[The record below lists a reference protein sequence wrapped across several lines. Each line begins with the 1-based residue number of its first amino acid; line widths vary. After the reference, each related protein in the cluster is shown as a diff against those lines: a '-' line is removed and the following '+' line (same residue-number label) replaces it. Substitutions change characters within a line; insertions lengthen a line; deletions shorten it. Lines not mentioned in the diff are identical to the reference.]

1 MNRTM
6 CRTIIAMLLAASF
19 PAVAQQ
25 ATLSICDYAPPE
37 SRISDLGIQGSF
49 NWSDGPYADG
59 RNRALSASLVA
70 DYEGLFSTAAFGR
83 VLNTHAEV
91 LGTNDGWTADLSG
104 AGSLL
109 TFFTSDFFGVGGVGL
124 DASTRTGLGV
134 DLSGGV
140 GTGRFRDVTP
150 LAQAIRIQDALLD
163 IGELQAP
170 TDNDT
175 LLALA
180 QILGE
185 DGPTDSEKVARLA
198 DLLVATGLVPGKEI
212 SVRGLLAIE
221 QILRSGGEARLCGSD
236 VQARLGASAILL
248 PEFSLAATGIVL
260 VRFAAVPDPVSQF
273 DSSAQGKFHLARPEE
288 MSIEVDASYV
298 RLLPD
303 GWTARASARMSIDN
317 MWTQPDA
324 TVVSYA
330 ASASLTTKIFGS
342 VGLSLVGNAQY
353 TTGDEAMT
361 LSLAVHL
368 EAELF

>member
-6 CRTIIAMLLAASF
+6 CRTLVVTLVAVSL

-25 ATLSICDYAPPE
+25 ATLSICDYEPPE

-70 DYEGLFSTAAFGR
+70 DYQGLFSSEAFGR
-83 VLNTHAEV
+83 VLNAHTEV
-91 LGTNDGWTADLSG
+91 LGTNDGWTADLSA
-104 AGSLL
+104 AGSLRTFL
-109 TFFTSDFFGVGGVGL
+109 TSNLFGVGVVGI

-134 DLSGGV
+134 DLTGGV
-140 GTGRFRDVTP
+140 GTGRFRDVSP

-170 TDNDT
+170 APNDT
-175 LLALA
+175 LLGLA

-185 DGPTDSEKVARLA
+185 DGPTDDEKVVRLA
-198 DLLVATGLVPGKEI
+198 ERLIATELVPGNEI
-212 SVRGLLAIE
+212 GIRGLLAIE
-221 QILRSGGEARLCGSD
+221 EILQSGAEARLCGRD

-248 PEFSLAATGIVL
+248 PEFSLAATGILL

-273 DSSAQGKFHLARPEE
+273 DSSAQAKFRLARPEE
-288 MSIEVDASYV
+288 MSIEANVSYV

-303 GWTARASARMSIDN
+303 GWTARASCRMSIDR
-317 MWTQPDA
+317 MWTVPDA

-330 ASASLTTKIFGS
+330 ASGSLTTKVFGS

-353 TTGDEAMT
+353 STGDEAMT

-368 EAELF
+368 EADLF

>member
-1 MNRTM
+1 MNRIG
-6 CRTIIAMLLAASF
+6 CRTLVVILLASSL

-25 ATLSICDYAPPE
+25 ATLTICDYQPPE

-70 DYEGLFSTAAFGR
+70 DYQGLFSSESFGR
-83 VLNTHAEV
+83 VLNAHAEV
-91 LGTNDGWTADLSG
+91 LGTNAGWTADLSG
-104 AGSLL
+104 AGSLR
-109 TFFTSDFFGVGGVGL
+109 TFFTSDFFGVGVVGL
-124 DASTRTGLGV
+124 DASTRTGLGT
-134 DLSGGV
+134 DLTGGV
-140 GTGRFRDVTP
+140 GIGRFRDVSP

-170 TDNDT
+170 PPNDA
-175 LLALA
+175 LLDLA

-185 DGPTDSEKVARLA
+185 EGPTNNEKVVRLA
-198 DLLVATGLVPGKEI
+198 DRLVATELVPGNQVGI
-212 SVRGLLAIE
+212 RGLLAIE
-221 QILRSGGEARLCGSD
+221 EILQSGAEARLCGSD
-236 VQARLGASAILL
+236 VQARIGASAILL
-248 PEFSLAATGIVL
+248 PEFSLAATGILL
-260 VRFAAVPDPVSQF
+260 VRFAAVPDPVSQV
-273 DSSAQGKFHLARPEE
+273 DSSVQAKFRLARPEE
-288 MSIEVDASYV
+288 MSVDANVSYV

-303 GWTARASARMSIDN
+303 GWTARASCRMSIDR

-324 TVVSYA
+324 TLVSCA
-330 ASASLTTKIFGS
+330 ASASLTTKILGS

-368 EAELF
+368 EADLF